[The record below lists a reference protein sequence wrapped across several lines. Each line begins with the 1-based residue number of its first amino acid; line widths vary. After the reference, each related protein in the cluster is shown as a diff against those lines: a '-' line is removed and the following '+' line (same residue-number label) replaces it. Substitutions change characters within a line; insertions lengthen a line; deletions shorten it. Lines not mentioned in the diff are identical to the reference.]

1 MTCSDLQINTVV
13 WTSRRP
19 CFLRTLHGTK
29 NDVTKN
35 AGKKKRPLCKHS
47 GSMYNIGLTI
57 RAAESKVAPTPPSV
71 NKQESGPSPP
81 KGKPRAMSAKR
92 KRDGA
97 SALGIVRKSTK
108 ESSADKPKYE
118 SQPPKELRNTEYKP
132 RTAEA
137 SDNVKTGSSPEI

>member
-1 MTCSDLQINTVV
+1 
-13 WTSRRP
+13 
-19 CFLRTLHGTK
+19 
-29 NDVTKN
+29 
-35 AGKKKRPLCKHS
+35 
-47 GSMYNIGLTI
+47 
-57 RAAESKVAPTPPSV
+57 
-71 NKQESGPSPP
+71 
-81 KGKPRAMSAKR
+81 MSAKR